1 MEFLALSRET
11 LEILISYNGPL
22 SHQQPRQRVGLPG
35 QDPKSRRRIPRND
48 MLPILSIFSLG
59 MSGVN
64 APFGSSEQNDGV
76 VDTVLM
82 RGPENGNNP
91 INESDFFNTAA
102 LASNRGV
109 YWHFGVTE
117 GKTVR
122 MRLESLLM
130 LLR

>member
-1 MEFLALSRET
+1 
-11 LEILISYNGPL
+11 
-22 SHQQPRQRVGLPG
+22 
-35 QDPKSRRRIPRND
+35 